1 VTNAHAGSRRNATL
15 LLAAA
20 VAVAAVVG
28 LAVLY
33 GKGAAGK
40 DETSACPDGQAV
52 AARLAPLARGGL
64 AALAVNRKP
73 TPAVDVSFNG
83 PDGKKLTLADF
94 HGRNILLNLWATWCV
109 PCRSEMP
116 ALDRLQARFGGPDF
130 QVVALNIDTSRLDR
144 PKAFFDETGVRSLG
158 LYLDPSAD
166 SFEALRVAGKALGL
180 PTSLI
185 IDKEGCEIGVIAGPA
200 AWDGA
205 DGERAIAAL
214 LGRARG

>member
-1 VTNAHAGSRRNATL
+1 MTNAHAGSRRNASVL
-15 LLAAA
+15 LVAA

-33 GKGAAGK
+33 GKGAVGK
-40 DETSACPDGQAV
+40 DETSACPNSQAV

-64 AALAVNRKP
+64 AALAVNSRP

-83 PDGKKLTLADF
+83 PDGKKLRLADF
-94 HGRNILLNLWATWCV
+94 RGRNILLNLWATWCV

-116 ALDRLQARFGGPDF
+116 ALDRLQAKFGGPDF

-144 PKAFFDETGVRSLG
+144 PKAFFDETGVKSLG

-166 SFEALRVAGKALGL
+166 SFEALRVAAKALGL

-205 DGERAIAAL
+205 DGEGAIAAL
-214 LGRARG
+214 LGRAPG